1 MHEIAPGI
9 LGIHQFNLLH
19 GILTKKV
26 RLSFETLSKFFK
38 TFCWQNMPELNYC
51 DLCLFELL
59 PIVSLL
65 QLPHKIFLKRK
76 VFDSN
81 AINCNPARYG
91 YFTFIFLNRD
101 SLSIIST
108 FLSSLFVL
116 MFMVYLA
123 SNNVTLQLKSSS
135 FCVGDVAIAF
145 NNFDSQQKNRWLL
158 WQINVDDI
166 NILPAPVFRK
176 EWECLPCL
184 SPYIWMDCFLVMFV
198 WINTLANSHF

>member
-1 MHEIAPGI
+1 MSLWIIANSVSSATASQDFSEKKSI
-9 LGIHQFNLLH
+9 WFKCNKLQSSKVWIFHLH
-19 GILTKKV
+19 FLESRFIKYYKHIFV
-26 RLSFETLSKFFK
+26 
-38 TFCWQNMPELNYC
+38 
-51 DLCLFELL
+51 
-59 PIVSLL
+59 
-65 QLPHKIFLKRK
+65 QLVCF
-76 VFDSN
+76 
-81 AINCNPARYG
+81 
-91 YFTFIFLNRD
+91 
-101 SLSIIST
+101 
-108 FLSSLFVL
+108 L